1 MLSGTE
7 SYWYT
12 TANRSYNIAARWKR
26 PYYLLGKAAAIGA
39 AFGCSSDSKPT
50 YSSINLNCG
59 CPSNA
64 VSGRSGGA
72 SLMKDPYHVA
82 KCVESMNNGVT
93 DIYHAQTAAHNNDV
107 MSRNDITPISVKHRL
122 GVRDASTYNAADD
135 KLKNDEEEALPECSA
150 FIKAITM
157 NGDVSKVQVH
167 ARLGLLGSFESD
179 EDNNEN
185 AEQLWIP
192 PTDVESTLIS
202 TTAAQP
208 KVDHKRAQYK
218 AKKKARQAT
227 INNRSIPPLRPG
239 VVDML
244 ADKFPHLEFVANG
257 GIQSMEAVQEIS
269 SGNTSVVGS
278 MVGRSVINHP
288 CSFANADSL
297 WQSDSSGNMSPS
309 RGDVLLQYIQ
319 YCDLEED
326 RVRSM
331 GVNVNSLA
339 ALRRRLVAVPFH
351 LFVGETGNNVYQRR
365 IRKLAS
371 RVERYTAKGILIAAL
386 NEVPIESIDKSV
398 GEFTHMDMTDYGGIE
413 RSGPLQKSIY

>member
-192 PTDVESTLIS
+192 PTDVESTSVS
-202 TTAAQP
+202 TTTAQP

>member
-1 MLSGTE
+1 MCPCYLTQTQQVGH
-7 SYWYT
+7 T
-12 TANRSYNIAARWKR
+12 TLQLGGKD
-26 PYYLLGKAAAIGA
+26 PYLLGKAAAIGA
-39 AFGCSSDSKPT
+39 AFGCFSDSKPT

-72 SLMKDPYHVA
+72 SLMKEPYHVA
-82 KCVESMNNGVT
+82 KCVESMNKGVT

-257 GIQSMEAVQEIS
+257 GIQSMEAVQDGIYNRS
-269 SGNTSVVGS
+269 SDTSVIGS

-288 CSFANADSL
+288 SSFANADSL

-351 LFVGETGNNVYQRR
+351 LFVGEAGNNVYQRR

-398 GEFTHMDMTDYGGIE
+398 GEFTHMDMKDYGGIE